1 MILLFFQPFT
11 INDKYLP
18 SHSVNAQYR
27 GNLAFNIINGN
38 LVRVSNTRSQL
49 PFFQD
54 RSGLESSDRV
64 PNTRRAFKS
73 FDNLDTPYKGNLASN
88 MMNENWV
95 DVLQKISQLPYLTD
109 PGKFAS
115 IDGIPKTKRHSK
127 TKRNFTSAPQLS
139 LISDLSLMR
148 TLIKMKAEGFDIR
161 TTRADTVYSHGFES
175 MQMLSKINFIC

>member
-1 MILLFFQPFT
+1 M
-11 INDKYLP
+11 
-18 SHSVNAQYR
+18 
-27 GNLAFNIINGN
+27 INGN

-54 RSGLESSDRV
+54 RSGVESSDRV
-64 PNTRRAFKS
+64 PNTRRAFNS

-88 MMNENWV
+88 MMNENWI

-115 IDGIPKTKRHSK
+115 IDGIPKTKRHLK

-161 TTRADTVYSHGFES
+161 TTRADTVYSHGFKS
-175 MQMLSKINFIC
+175 MQMLSNGKINFIC

>member
-18 SHSVNAQYR
+18 SRSINAQYR
-27 GNLAFNIINGN
+27 GNLDFNIINGN

-115 IDGIPKTKRHSK
+115 IDGIPKTKRHLK

-161 TTRADTVYSHGFES
+161 TTRADTVYSHGFKS
-175 MQMLSKINFIC
+175 IQMLSKS